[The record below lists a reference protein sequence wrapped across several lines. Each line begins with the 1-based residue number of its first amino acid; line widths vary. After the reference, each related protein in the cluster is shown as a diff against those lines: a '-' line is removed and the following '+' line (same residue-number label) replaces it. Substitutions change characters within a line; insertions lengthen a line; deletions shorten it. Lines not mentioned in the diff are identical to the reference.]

1 MSRLGPLAAFGL
13 GFAVGFILSVI
24 ALGVLGLPFLFVAGL
39 FGAGNLVLLVIL
51 GGAVVAG
58 FLLGVVSLV
67 MWYVWSAL
75 DRTQQFVLVV
85 ALLAIGLLF
94 VQVELDAVALIG
106 LALTMSGVGKSPR
119 RPALARK

>member
-24 ALGVLGLPFLFVAGL
+24 ALGALGLPFLFVAGL
-39 FGAGNLVLLVIL
+39 FGAGNLVLLAIL
-51 GGAVVAG
+51 GGAAVAG